1 MATKSLFSSAKPMTK
16 SKKTYWTLIGGA
28 AALGVFSLSGMII
41 SAFLWGTPPQPYDP
55 SADSMDSLAAVSDEN
70 AAAPQKMEA
79 GEKWRNR
86 TGDVALAYPLT
97 FESADKLIDTVD
109 EYNKYN
115 HPDLKNRKLLI
126 KDVREV
132 KQEKPGKNDVKYALV
147 TIGFEQSDVILNAQL
162 QNEYWQVWE
171 DHAGEKNS
179 PSVTSAAAGNEQSS
193 QQQSSSAKSI
203 DPTVDVKLSDVDTLL
218 AKKFPRPCAKYLAP
232 SFSKWAGKHG
242 LSSDQSDA
250 KVTGELTCPGQ
261 GQSMFYIVS
270 HEGVTVSCVYDQA
283 ANTLEFNKESR

>member
-1 MATKSLFSSAKPMTK
+1 MPTKSLFSLAKPMSK
-16 SKKTYWTLIGGA
+16 SKKSYWMLIGGA
-28 AALGVFSLSGMII
+28 AGLGVVSLSGMII
-41 SAFLWGTPPQPYDP
+41 SALLWGTPPQPYDS
-55 SADSMDSLAAVSDEN
+55 SADSMDSLATVSDEN
-70 AAAPQKMEA
+70 TEAQQNLEA

-86 TGDVALAYPLT
+86 TGDFALAYPLT
-97 FESADKLIDTVD
+97 AESADKLIDTVD

-126 KDVREV
+126 KEVREV

-147 TIGFEQSDVILNAQL
+147 TIGFEQSDVILNAQQ

-171 DHAGEKNS
+171 DHASSKNT
-179 PSVTSAAAGNEQSS
+179 PSVTSAGTGNKQSS
-193 QQQSSSAKSI
+193 QAKSV
-203 DPTVDVKLSDVDTLL
+203 DPTVDVKLTDVDTLI

-232 SFSKWAGKHG
+232 SFSQWAGKHG
-242 LSSDQSDA
+242 LGSDQSDA

-283 ANTLEFNKESR
+283 ANTLEFNKENR